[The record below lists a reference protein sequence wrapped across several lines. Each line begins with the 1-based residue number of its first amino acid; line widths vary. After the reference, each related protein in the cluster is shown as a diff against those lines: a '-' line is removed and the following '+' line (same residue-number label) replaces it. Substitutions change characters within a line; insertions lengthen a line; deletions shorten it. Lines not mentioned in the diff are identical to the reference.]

1 MPTTPEGGVAGLF
14 GEGDSSCRLERWE
27 VAVPAASRRGG
38 RGGDPRSGPQGQ
50 VRGTFGAGC
59 PGIRG

>member
-27 VAVPAASRRGG
+27 VAAPPPLGEAGGAATREAARRA
-38 RGGDPRSGPQGQ
+38 R
-50 VRGTFGAGC
+50 
-59 PGIRG
+59 